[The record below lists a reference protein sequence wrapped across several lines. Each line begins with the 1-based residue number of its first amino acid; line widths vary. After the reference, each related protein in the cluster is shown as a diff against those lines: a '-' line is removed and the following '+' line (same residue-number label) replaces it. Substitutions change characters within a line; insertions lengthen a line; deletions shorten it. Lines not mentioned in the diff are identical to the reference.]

1 MSFHS
6 QQESF
11 LPSSNQKSKYTNKS
25 YKRKKHG
32 SDTKLK
38 RSKSSHKSITKQIR
52 AEVQKEFDEKYAE
65 KDKINVEI
73 YKNNTELKNH
83 HKNCNTN

>member
-11 LPSSNQKSKYTNKS
+11 LPSSNTKRKYINKS

-38 RSKSSHKSITKQIR
+38 RSKSNHKSITKQIR
-52 AEVQKEFDEKYAE
+52 AELDKEYNEKYAE
-65 KDKINVEI
+65 TD
-73 YKNNTELKNH
+73 YKMRK
-83 HKNCNTN
+83 

>member
-6 QQESF
+6 QQELF
-11 LPSSNQKSKYTNKS
+11 LPSSKQKSKYTNKS

-32 SDTKLK
+32 SDTKSK

-52 AEVQKEFDEKYAE
+52 AELQKEFEQKYAE
-65 KDKINVEI
+65 TDKINAKI
-73 YKNNTELKNH
+73 KK
-83 HKNCNTN
+83 